1 MGFGMKRTLLI
12 GLAIVVLILIV
23 LFVYPG
29 RGSQPDYPL
38 LYHYQS
44 ESDPYA
50 NPGCGIPMLPL
61 HPTNLAKP

>member
-1 MGFGMKRTLLI
+1 MKRIFLI
-12 GLAIVVLILIV
+12 GLALLVVILIV

-44 ESDPYA
+44 ESDTYA
-50 NPGCGIPMLPL
+50 NVS
-61 HPTNLAKP
+61 TAA

>member
-1 MGFGMKRTLLI
+1 MKRIFLI
-12 GLAIVVLILIV
+12 GLALLVVILIV

-50 NPGCGIPMLPL
+50 NVSTAACQ
-61 HPTNLAKP
+61 